1 MFLGGNTITAVDIM
15 QILLNDG
22 NKDTA
27 SSSSTT
33 DSGISMSP
41 STTSAKGTDNTTTVE
56 NLNLDDYKLDGK
68 NQTIISFFFSYS
80 RSICFCCE
88 VYSIDICVINTY

>member
-1 MFLGGNTITAVDIM
+1 LFLGGNTITAVDIM
-15 QILLNDG
+15 QILLSDE
-22 NKDTA
+22 NKGTA

-68 NQTIISFFFSYS
+68 NQTIISFFFFIFKIS
-80 RSICFCCE
+80 FLLL
-88 VYSIDICVINTY
+88 